1 MLGRENASREA
12 LAAYI
17 TSPKNE
23 RFAEVMVNR
32 LWQRVM
38 GWGMVTNLS
47 DWHGQPKHHEQ
58 LLKYLSRQ
66 FVSGGY
72 DARQLMRLIFNS
84 QAYQRVAIDGE
95 TADSKLAHAAPWIRP
110 PLG

>member
-1 MLGRENASREA
+1 MAVRGLVADAPPADMLGRENASREA

-58 LLKYLSRQ
+58 LLKYLARQ
-66 FVSGGY
+66 FVSNGY
-72 DARQLMRLIFNS
+72 DARQLMRSIFQFS
-84 QAYQRVAIDGE
+84 SLPA
-95 TADSKLAHAAPWIRP
+95 
-110 PLG
+110 